1 MSDDGMY
8 LYYIG
13 IIDYLQ
19 DFNWN
24 KKGENFL
31 KGFRDDP
38 NEISA
43 VPPEQYAVRFF
54 KFMQKT
60 VIKNQLIPSEL
71 SEQKLESRD
80 IYIQER
86 RKSSKKR

>member
-1 MSDDGMY
+1 MKEESPDEYLKYLGTLEDNKVKKRHVYMSDDGMY

-19 DFNWN
+19 DYNWN

-43 VPPEQYAVRFF
+43 VPPE
-54 KFMQKT
+54 
-60 VIKNQLIPSEL
+60 
-71 SEQKLESRD
+71 
-80 IYIQER
+80 
-86 RKSSKKR
+86 